1 MHLILIMQLI
11 TLMKRLVVQ
20 QAHLLTLITVAGLLM
35 VIITSSQFAFQL
47 LIQPKFA
54 VLQTYNLP

>member
-1 MHLILIMQLI
+1 VHPILIMLPITSMNRLAAQL
-11 TLMKRLVVQ
+11 
-20 QAHLLTLITVAGLLM
+20 AHLLTLITVAGLLM
-35 VIITSSQFAFQL
+35 VIITSSQFALPL